1 MVHVGM
7 NGIDEHHARDLL
19 AMARGEHTQVEC
31 AEVVPN

>member
-1 MVHVGM
+1 MVYVRM

-19 AMARGEHTQVEC
+19 AMPRSEHTEVEC